1 MKILTTLALSLLVL
15 TGSAGAQSE
24 KSKALILIDIQD
36 FYFPGGN
43 VELVGAVEAAE
54 VASKVLNRFRENGYL
69 IVHVK
74 HQVKSGGDIYKV
86 VSALDDEKVIVKS
99 DVNAFKNTTLK
110 NFLDKKNVGELLII
124 GMQTHMCLEAAV
136 RAAADYG
143 YKVTVV
149 DEACATRD
157 LKFNEKIIPAE
168 QVHYS
173 TLSTLKSYAEVISFE
188 DFEKKF
194 LN

>member
-1 MKILTTLALSLLVL
+1 MKTLVIFAVFLMGLID
-15 TGSAGAQSE
+15 AGAQSE
-24 KSKALILIDIQD
+24 ESKALLLIDIQD

-43 VELVGAVEAAE
+43 AELVGALEAAE
-54 VASKVLNRFRENGYL
+54 VASKVLQCFRDNGDL
-69 IVHVK
+69 VVHVA
-74 HQVKSGGDIYKV
+74 HQVKSGGDIHRAV
-86 VSALDDEKVIVKS
+86 EARDSEKVFVKS
-99 DVNAFKNTTLK
+99 DVNAFKNTGLK
-110 NFLDKKNVGELLII
+110 EFLDKNNINELVII

-143 YKVTVV
+143 YKVSVV
-149 DEACATRD
+149 NEACATRD
-157 LKFNEKIIPAE
+157 LKFDEKIISAE

-173 TLSTLKSYAEVISFE
+173 TLSTLRSYAEVLSYE